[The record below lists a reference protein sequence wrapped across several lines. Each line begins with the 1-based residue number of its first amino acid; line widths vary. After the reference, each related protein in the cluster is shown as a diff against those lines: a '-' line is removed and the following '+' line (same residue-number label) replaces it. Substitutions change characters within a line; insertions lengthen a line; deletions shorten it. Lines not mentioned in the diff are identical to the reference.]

1 MLFAEVNTSVS
12 GSEPEKTTIMED
24 RQADAKEESQ
34 ADVKE
39 DSQADVKED
48 SEAAVKEDSQAAVKE
63 DSEAAVKE
71 DGEDKNLA
79 EKHTELLPVKISLKS
94 RPGALGLMRLRRM
107 GRTENYKGSDQDN
120 NECLNPFMQG
130 MPFGDKEPLAR

>member
-1 MLFAEVNTSVS
+1 M
-12 GSEPEKTTIMED
+12 KED
-24 RQADAKEESQ
+24 SQADA
-34 ADVKE
+34 KE

-48 SEAAVKEDSQAAVKE
+48 SQAAVKEDSQAAVKE
-63 DSEAAVKE
+63 DSEAAVNE
-71 DGEDKNLA
+71 DGKATVKKKGEEKILT
-79 EKHTELLPVKISLKS
+79 EKHTELLPVKTSLKS
-94 RPGALGLMRLRRM
+94 RPSALGLMRLRRM

>member
-1 MLFAEVNTSVS
+1 MASMKGDGE
-12 GSEPEKTTIMED
+12 
-24 RQADAKEESQ
+24 
-34 ADVKE
+34 
-39 DSQADVKED
+39 
-48 SEAAVKEDSQAAVKE
+48 AAVKE
-63 DSEAAVKE
+63 DSEAVVKE
-71 DGEDKNLA
+71 DGKAAEKQNREDKNLA

-94 RPGALGLMRLRRM
+94 KPSALGLMRLRRM

>member
-1 MLFAEVNTSVS
+1 M
-12 GSEPEKTTIMED
+12 
-24 RQADAKEESQ
+24 
-34 ADVKE
+34 E
-39 DSQADVKED
+39 DSQADVKDDSQADVKGDSQADVNED

-63 DSEAAVKE
+63 DIQAAVKE
-71 DGEDKNLA
+71 DGKATVKKKGEDKNLT

>member
-1 MLFAEVNTSVS
+1 MS

-24 RQADAKEESQ
+24 SQADAKEDSQ

-39 DSQADVKED
+39 DSQADVNED

-63 DSEAAVKE
+63 DIQAAVKE
-71 DGEDKNLA
+71 DGKAAVKKKGEDKNLT